1 MNLLNIYHR
10 TLKIFNMEPDI
21 KSKSEIVK
29 IQIEYNDKED
39 LKKIEENDDF
49 RSFVYQKSL
58 DIITQ
63 AIEDKKDKVELFN
76 VINLS
81 LIVEIN
87 SSEYES
93 VLKKIQEHYIQS
105 EDYDKCIEIQDIINK
120 IGI

>member
-1 MNLLNIYHR
+1 
-10 TLKIFNMEPDI
+10 MEPDI

-39 LKKIEENDDF
+39 LRKIEENDDF
-49 RSFVYQKSL
+49 RSFIYQKSL

-120 IGI
+120 INI

>member
-1 MNLLNIYHR
+1 
-10 TLKIFNMEPDI
+10 MEPDI
-21 KSKSEIVK
+21 KSKNEIVK

-39 LKKIEENDDF
+39 LRKIEENDDF
-49 RSFVYQKSL
+49 RSFIYQKSL

-93 VLKKIQEHYIQS
+93 VLKKIQEFYIQS

-120 IGI
+120 INI

>member
-1 MNLLNIYHR
+1 
-10 TLKIFNMEPDI
+10 MEQDI
-21 KSKSEIVK
+21 KLKSEIIK

-49 RSFVYQKSL
+49 RSFIYQKSL

>member
-1 MNLLNIYHR
+1 
-10 TLKIFNMEPDI
+10 MEQDI
-21 KSKSEIVK
+21 KSKSEIIK

-49 RSFVYQKSL
+49 RSFIYQKSL